1 MADDTPIPGRNEP
14 DEFETEPLSHSPDS
28 RFGPSTAGVDP
39 MPEQIGPYRILEEI
53 GRGGVGVVYLAAKE
67 SAGVRT
73 RVAVKVLKRGM
84 DTDDLLRRFELERQL
99 LAALDHP
106 NIARLLD
113 AGATDDGRPYFVM
126 EHIKGRPL
134 DRYCDEKRLSIRD
147 RLELFKKVCDA
158 VQFAHQ
164 NLVVHRDIKPGNILV
179 TDNGDPKLVD
189 FGIAKLLNPNLSP
202 VEYEP
207 TAAYVRL
214 MTPEY
219 ASPEQVRGDN
229 ISTSSDIYSLGVVLF
244 ELLTG
249 KRPYRIPSRVL
260 DEVRRIVCE
269 EPPERPSTAV
279 TRVEAIGTRSPS
291 SAAASA
297 PPSGPST
304 AQSTPSRVAAATT
317 IVTGPSKR
325 DNERLA
331 RKLTG
336 DLDNIVLKALRKE
349 PGRRYP
355 SAEQFAQDIQRHI
368 DGFPVTAR
376 PDTVSYRARKFVHRH
391 RASVTAASLIAVALL
406 LGLAGTTYYAR
417 EANLALAAETVQR
430 ENADRLAGD
439 LREVLSTLAAEVDTA
454 MQTRGSTEARQLLF
468 GESKIRLEELE
479 TEYPADAALQF
490 DLSIVRER
498 LGDALGGVRSGSSA
512 DRGAALEQYQV
523 ALRNREAL
531 LKNDPENQRLIASTA
546 SALIKV
552 GDMLRDT
559 DATEG
564 ALTNYQRAESLMLS
578 IPASERTHESAR
590 KLLAASLSAG
600 QTLDRMERNASAQTS
615 YQAALVAAD
624 EALLSMPNDEASQRD
639 RTVALVALGDLAR
652 RNGDLTESRRR
663 FDAAIAQRR
672 ALAAAS
678 PEGPRQKRDL
688 GVALYSLATTQIE
701 AGDTD
706 GAIKSLTEANDLAD
720 ALIREDPNDARFRRD
735 SVIYRGK
742 LAEIAYTVGNADDA
756 LRLQRETVDATVRL
770 ANESPDSASQLR
782 TVNLQRNRLA
792 AMLLEQNKP
801 SEAITQLEMSE
812 RIAVS
817 LRDRDPANATYQRDL
832 CYTLSLLARASLSQ
846 AEAAPNDAARTR
858 ALERARLYSENTL
871 AAVADI
877 ESRGIARGDEG
888 ALRATINQVLTRADQ
903 LDLR

>member
-134 DRYCDEKRLSIRD
+134 DRYCDEKRLSIRE
-147 RLELFKKVCDA
+147 RLELFKKICEA

-219 ASPEQVRGDN
+219 ASPEQVRGDT

-249 KRPYRIPSRVL
+249 KRPYRLPSRVL
-260 DEVRRIVCE
+260 DEVRRIICE
-269 EPPERPSTAV
+269 EQPERPSTAV
-279 TRVEAIGTRSPS
+279 TRVDAIGTRSPS
-291 SAAASA
+291 SA

-304 AQSTPSRVAAATT
+304 AQHTPSRVAAATT
-317 IVTGPSKR
+317 IVTGPTKR

-376 PDTVSYRARKFVHRH
+376 ADTMSYRARKFVHRH
-391 RASVTAASLIAVALL
+391 RASVTAASLVAVALL

-417 EANLALAAETVQR
+417 EANKALVAETAQR
-430 ENADRLAGD
+430 ETSDRLAGD
-439 LREVLSTLAAEVDTA
+439 LREVLSTLASEVDTA

-479 TEYPADAALQF
+479 TEYPSNAALQF

-498 LGDALGGVRSGSSA
+498 LGDALGGIRSGSSA
-512 DRGAALEQYQV
+512 DRDAALEQYQ
-523 ALRNREAL
+523 ASLRTREAL
-531 LKNDPENQRLIASTA
+531 LQNDPDDQRVITA
-546 SALIKV
+546 SASSLIKI
-552 GDMLRDT
+552 GDMLRDKGS
-559 DATEG
+559 TEG
-564 ALTNYQRAESLMLS
+564 ALANYQRAENLMLS
-578 IPASERTHESAR
+578 IPASERTHDSSR

-600 QTLDRMERNASAQTS
+600 QTLEVVGQTANAQTS
-615 YQAALVAAD
+615 YQAALLAAD
-624 EALLSMPNDEASQRD
+624 EALLSSPNDEASQRD
-639 RTVALVALGDLAR
+639 RTVALLALGELAR
-652 RNGDLTESRRR
+652 KSGDLTESRRR

-672 ALAAAS
+672 ALVAAS

-688 GVALYSLATTQIE
+688 GVALYSLATTQLD
-701 AGDTD
+701 ASDTQ
-706 GAIKSLTEANDLAD
+706 GAIRSLTEANDIAD
-720 ALIREDPNDARFRRD
+720 ALLREDPHDARFRRD
-735 SVIYRGK
+735 SLIYRGK
-742 LAEIAYTVGNADDA
+742 LAEIAFTAGNADDA
-756 LRLQRETVDATVRL
+756 IRLQRQTVYATVQL
-770 ANESPDSASQLR
+770 AAESPESASQLR
-782 TVNLQRNRLA
+782 SVNLQRNRLA
-792 AMLLEQNKP
+792 AMLLEQNRP
-801 SEAITQLEMSE
+801 SEAIDELQLSE
-812 RIAVS
+812 AIARS
-817 LRDRDPANATYQRDL
+817 LRDRDPENATYQRDV
-832 CYTLSLLARASLSQ
+832 CYTLSLLARASLSE
-846 AEAAPNDAARTR
+846 AESAPNDAARLKS
-858 ALERARLYSENTL
+858 LERARVYSENTL

-888 ALRATINQVLTRADQ
+888 ALRAAINQVLTRADQ